1 MDTIFIEN
9 LVYAGTH
16 GVHPEEQTT
25 AQRFSVDVTID
36 LETYPASETDKLQ
49 DTFDYQDTKNL
60 VRSIIEGEHCHLI
73 ERIGHRIA
81 NRILEDTRVHACT
94 VSIKKLDLWGNGTP
108 GIVIE
113 RVRQNI
119 PEQNFLLN
127 VPALLREVG
136 EKGAYAIPLL
146 NPELCQK
153 MKTEAERFQFRAA
166 EKEYGKNRV
175 RQRFNYFRRY
185 PPESLLWKVGRML
198 EQKINEETIRSSEP
212 MFQFPLHF
220 NEVSAQRYTP
230 GELGISPHR
239 DEKRYKNIIAI
250 CIVEGDAEFYTTTDR
265 VGGIETLV
273 LVKPGDVIF
282 MKSPGFKNC
291 DLCPLHAVRNIT
303 SPRLSI
309 TYRHDTFL
317 DPSTLANK

>member
-9 LVYAGTH
+9 LVYAGVH
-16 GVHPEEQTT
+16 GVHPEEQTV
-25 AQRFSVDVTID
+25 AQRFSVDVRID

-81 NRILEDTRVHACT
+81 NKVLEDTRVHGCT

-119 PEQNFLLN
+119 PEQNFLLD
-127 VPALLREVG
+127 VPELLREMDR
-136 EKGAYAIPLL
+136 KGACAVPLL
-146 NPELCQK
+146 SAELCHQMK
-153 MKTEAERFQFRAA
+153 MEAERFQFKAA

-198 EQKINEETIRSSEP
+198 GQKINEGAIENTEP
-212 MFQFPLHF
+212 MFQSPLRF

-230 GELGISPHR
+230 GKLGISPHR

-250 CIVEGDAEFYTTTDR
+250 CVVEGNAEFYTTTDR
-265 VGGIETLV
+265 VGGIEMPIP
-273 LVKPGDVIF
+273 VKPGDVIF
-282 MKSPGFKNC
+282 MKAPGFKNC

-309 TYRHDTFL
+309 TYRHDTSL
-317 DPSTLANK
+317 GPSTLANK